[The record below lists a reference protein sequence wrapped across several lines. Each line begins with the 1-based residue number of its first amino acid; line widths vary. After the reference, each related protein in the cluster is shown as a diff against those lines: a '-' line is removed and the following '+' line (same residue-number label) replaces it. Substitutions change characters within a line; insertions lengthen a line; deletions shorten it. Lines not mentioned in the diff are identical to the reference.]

1 MSEKLKTS
9 GFIVASASALAV
21 CFAAGAQPLGSDFDR
36 QFGLEYDP
44 VLAESIERN
53 GSDTIKDKIATFADR
68 GGVRIQ
74 TAVETAFDTLTQ

>member
-1 MSEKLKTS
+1 MSEKLKAGS
-9 GFIVASASALAV
+9 CIVAGASVLAV

-36 QFGLEYDP
+36 KFGLEYDP

-53 GSDTIKDKIATFADR
+53 GSDALKDKIATFADR

-74 TAVETAFDTLTQ
+74 TAVETAFDALTL